1 MELMELLIAGLMSG
15 VIGLAAGQFVSFG
28 VKGKKSDNQVVPTD
42 PRIDAIERVIPTLIT
57 RNEVQD
63 AINKVPPLVVAQV
76 QSEMNNIGLA
86 LQSQQQQ
93 AVAPQPPTPPLP
105 TSYQE
110 LNKQNMAKIQELQS
124 RVSDQLDIPIPQI
137 EELARQMKPRGR
149 KPRQ

>member
-1 MELMELLIAGLMSG
+1 MELLISGLMAG

-28 VKGKKSDNQVVPTD
+28 VKGKKSNNQVVPTD
-42 PRIDAIERVIPTLIT
+42 PRIDAIERVLPTLIT
-57 RNEVQD
+57 RIEVQD

-86 LQSQQQQ
+86 IQSQQPRPEP
-93 AVAPQPPTPPLP
+93 VQPTLP

-110 LNKQNMAKIQELQS
+110 LNRQNMAKIQELQG
-124 RVSDQLDIPIPQI
+124 RVSEQLDIPIPQI
-137 EELARQMKPRGR
+137 EELARQMKPRSR